1 MGKELEQPPALVAAT
16 SPNVIAAWSNERF
29 LCTGKQFLSTFPQDV
44 LADPAFSRLMRSNL
58 RQGRWQACSPSEFLK
73 MQDLVSERSCKPR
86 IGNIVATF
94 SVKAPI
100 DEIVLAPG
108 GKIAGVAVAS

>member
-1 MGKELEQPPALVAAT
+1 
-16 SPNVIAAWSNERF
+16 
-29 LCTGKQFLSTFPQDV
+29 
-44 LADPAFSRLMRSNL
+44 
-58 RQGRWQACSPSEFLK
+58 